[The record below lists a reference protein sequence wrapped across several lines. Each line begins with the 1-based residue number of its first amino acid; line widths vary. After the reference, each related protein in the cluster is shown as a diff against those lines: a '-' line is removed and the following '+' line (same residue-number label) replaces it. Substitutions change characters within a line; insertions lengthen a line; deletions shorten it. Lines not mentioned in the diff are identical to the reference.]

1 MKYEVT
7 VKSGIFSLYDKLVN
21 NNKDFTSQGNLFKNS

>member
-21 NNKDFTSQGNLFKNS
+21 NN